1 MSKGRRPSC
10 LIVDDEESIRLLIH
24 DFLKDDGHRILVA
37 SDKSNAIDLVSKEEF
52 DLIITDKNLPD
63 GSGLEVIAEART
75 RGHDSE
81 IIVVTGYSDLESAIE
96 SFKYGVYRYI
106 KKPFDLN
113 ALSVEVAGALR
124 TRKLKTD
131 LKRRTQELE
140 QTNVELQ
147 LSEARF
153 RELADLLPGLV
164 IETDTSGA
172 VTFVNR
178 SGLEITGYDLDTF
191 HHTFATSTII
201 ESSDRDRWTEDI
213 ARVIRGES
221 IGVTEYVIVCAD
233 GRRLPS
239 LMQASRLTNGEEA
252 AGLRAVLMDITSR
265 KKAENAL
272 REKETQLQVIQK
284 MEAIGSLAGGV
295 AHDFNN
301 MIGVIRGYCDVI
313 RLDLYE
319 EDPLVDDIDSIVEA
333 ADRAADLTRQLLMF
347 GRKQILVPR
356 VIDLND
362 VISGMA
368 KMIKR
373 LVREDIEVDTRP
385 AGGPLM
391 VNVDKSQIEQVI
403 MNLVVNARDAMPDGG
418 SLVIETRKLVPSDG
432 TPPCVQ
438 LTVEDT
444 GLGMDEKTRV
454 RVFEPFFTTKQ
465 QGKGTGLGL
474 ATVYGIVYQS
484 SGTIAVESVQGKGT
498 SFTVHLPFAE
508 EAPDERHSIIPAFA
522 ELTGKE
528 TILVVEDEQALLNV
542 VSRILRGYG
551 YSVLSASR
559 GGDAL
564 LLCEK
569 YKKPIDLL
577 LVDVV
582 MPRLNGAELAER
594 LLRVHPEMAVLYMSG
609 YSDFTVVRQVMTE
622 HIDRFIPKPFSAQ
635 ELATK
640 IREVLH
646 RSMAPPSP
654 LNENG
659 KSTILK

>member
-1 MSKGRRPSC
+1 MSKRRGSSC

-24 DFLKDDGHRILVA
+24 DFLEDDGHLIQVA
-37 SDKSNAIDLVSKEEF
+37 SDKTSAFDLLSRREF

-63 GSGLEVIAEART
+63 GSGLEVIAEARQ
-75 RGHDSE
+75 RGHESE

-124 TRKLKTD
+124 THDLKSD
-131 LKRRTQELE
+131 LKRRTLELE
-140 QTNVELQ
+140 RTNTELQ
-147 LSEARF
+147 QSEARF
-153 RELADLLPGLV
+153 RELAELLPGLV
-164 IETDTSGA
+164 IETDAMGTLR
-172 VTFVNR
+172 FVNR
-178 SGLEITGYDLDTF
+178 SGLEITGYDPSSF
-191 HHTFATSTII
+191 QNAFATSALIDP
-201 ESSDRDRWTEDI
+201 SDRERWESDI
-213 ARVIRGES
+213 ARIVRGENV
-221 IGVTEYVIVCAD
+221 GVSEYVLVCAD
-233 GRRLPS
+233 GRKLPA
-239 LMQASRLTNGEEA
+239 LMQASHLLNADQPG
-252 AGLRAVLMDITSR
+252 GFRAVLMDITSR
-265 KKAENAL
+265 KMAESAL
-272 REKETQLQVIQK
+272 REKETQLQLIQK

-313 RLDLYE
+313 RFELHDN
-319 EDPLVDDIDSIVEA
+319 DPIADDIDSIVDA

-356 VIDLND
+356 VINLNE
-362 VISGMA
+362 VISSME

-373 LVREDIEVDTRP
+373 LLREDIDIETRL
-385 AGGPLM
+385 AGSPLM
-391 VNVDKSQIEQVI
+391 VHVDKSQIEQVI

-418 SLVIETRKLVPSDG
+418 SLVIEARRFIPSDG
-432 TPPCVQ
+432 TPPQVQ

-444 GLGMDEKTRV
+444 GIGMDEATRL

-474 ATVYGIVYQS
+474 ATVYGIIHQS
-484 SGTIAVESVQGKGT
+484 DGTISVSSVHGKGT
-498 SFTVHLPFAE
+498 SFTVRLPFAE
-508 EAPDERHSIIPAFA
+508 APQVDRPSFIPDAA
-522 ELTGKE
+522 ELLGKE
-528 TILVVEDEQALLNV
+528 TVLVVEDEQALLNV

-569 YKKPIDLL
+569 FKEPIDLL

-594 LLRVHPEMAVLYMSG
+594 LQRVHPEMAVLFMSG
-609 YSDFTVVRQVMTE
+609 YSDFTVVRQVMSQNT
-622 HIDRFIPKPFSAQ
+622 DRFIPKPFSAK
-635 ELATK
+635 ELAAK

-646 RSMAPPSP
+646 LSMAPTSP
-654 LNENG
+654 FG
-659 KSTILK
+659 GGR